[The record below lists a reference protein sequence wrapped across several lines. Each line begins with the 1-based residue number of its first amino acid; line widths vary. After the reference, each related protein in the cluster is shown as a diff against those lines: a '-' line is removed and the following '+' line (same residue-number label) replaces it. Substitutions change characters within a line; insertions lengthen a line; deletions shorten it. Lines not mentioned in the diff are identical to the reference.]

1 MDDVITDIPPPS
13 RFFAEEL
20 NNFAPS
26 SPHLPSPFLVFSESN
41 PTFRPSLLIIAI
53 SLPSVQCLHYVSS
66 KSHVGTLIVPEI
78 SLSGNSI
85 EPNLKDKSCNIYTL
99 QDGDKLT
106 MIVSFQY
113 SVPIERS
120 LAVANLLIGKEIIPE
135 RVLILDSVQSRNYR
149 GKLSP
154 DEAFAFK
161 METSA
166 ERKAHVDSQLLKGLD
181 YFPSG
186 SVVDGLG
193 AALLSRCQ
201 LKKIKGTLCLT
212 WPEFGPSAVSLIKSL
227 LKEAVPGIQYGNT
240 GNANEFPRFSYSK
253 GSPLDSELYT

>member
-1 MDDVITDIPPPS
+1 MEDVITDVPPPS
-13 RFFAEEL
+13 RFFSDEL
-20 NNFAPS
+20 NNFAPPL
-26 SPHLPSPFLVFSESN
+26 PHLPSPFLVFSESN

-53 SLPSVQCLHYVSS
+53 SSPSVTCLHHVLS
-66 KSHVGTLIVPEI
+66 KSHVGALILPEI

-99 QDGDKLT
+99 QNGDNLI

-120 LAVANLLIGKEIIPE
+120 RAVANLLIGKEIIPE
-135 RVLILDSVQSRNYR
+135 KVLILDSVQGRNFR

-154 DEAFAFK
+154 DEAYAFK
-161 METSA
+161 LETSA
-166 ERKAHVDSQLLKGLD
+166 EQTGNVGSQLLKGLD

-201 LKKIKGTLCLT
+201 LKRIRGTLCLM
-212 WPEFGPSAVSLIKSL
+212 WPEFGPSATSLIKPL
-227 LKEAVPGIQYGNT
+227 LKEAVPGIQYGT
-240 GNANEFPRFSYSK
+240 MGHVKEFSRFSHTT
-253 GSPLDSELYT
+253 GSLLDSELYT